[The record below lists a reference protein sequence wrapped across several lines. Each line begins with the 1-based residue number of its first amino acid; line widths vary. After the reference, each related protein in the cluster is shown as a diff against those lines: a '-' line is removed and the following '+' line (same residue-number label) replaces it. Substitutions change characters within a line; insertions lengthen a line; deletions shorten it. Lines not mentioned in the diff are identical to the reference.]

1 MAKEDLNNDAKQEA
15 MDLAEE
21 AREADWQFPSFTAE
35 MFRGKFRWD
44 LMHPYPEQSK
54 EEKAIGDEF
63 IAKLKVVCEEHINP
77 AEIDRTGHY
86 PQEALDALA
95 EIGTFGM
102 GIAKEYGGL
111 GFSKVNYCR
120 ALQFLGSYC
129 LTTVTYVSAHQ
140 SIGAPQPLKLFGTEE
155 QKKQFLPRMAAGEI
169 SAFALTEPDVG
180 SDPAKMGMTAVPT
193 EDGNHYIL
201 NGTKLWITN
210 GPAAG
215 ILVVMANIPGKI
227 VRGKE
232 RMQIS
237 TFIVEKDMPGYE
249 VLHHCNFMG
258 IRGIANGLLQFT
270 DVKVPKENMIGEPG
284 EGLKIALTT
293 LNTGRL
299 GIPASATGGAK
310 LIVMEMEKWINDR
323 IQWGVP
329 IGKHQSIA
337 KYASLAASTTYA
349 MEAMV
354 WLTSSWADKG
364 NADIRLEAA
373 AAKLFCTE
381 ASNKMCDDF
390 VQVRGGRGFETSDS
404 LHGRGDRPVPA
415 ERWLRDSRIGRIF
428 EGSTQVMYLIMG
440 REAMD
445 THFKLVMP
453 ILQPKPWDKESK
465 FSLIMKAAK
474 FYMKWAPSLFIPSSP
489 KYNVKYLSPA
499 NRDFLPFI
507 EKNCRK
513 LGFRLFT
520 TMGKYKEQLEYEQ
533 QILANFGDIGVDLFA
548 MSCVLALTEAK
559 MAANPKDSTPQELAN
574 LYCKEAVKRI
584 KQNFRDVKSNH
595 NSDYD
600 QVTKTLMDGDFSW
613 MYNEDGIYTDIPPE
627 YRGPSIYRNSDDDPL
642 LKTVPNTSSAPAA
655 PQAETT

>member
-1 MAKEDLNNDAKQEA
+1 MSDDKNNAAKQKA

-21 AREADWQFPSFTAE
+21 SRETEWKFPSFTAE
-35 MFRGKFRWD
+35 MFRGRFRWD
-44 LMHPYPEQSK
+44 LMHPYPVQSPEDK
-54 EEKAIGDEF
+54 KVGDEF
-63 IAKLKVVCEEHINP
+63 IEKLKKVCEEHID
-77 AEIDRTGHY
+77 ATEIDRTGVY

-102 GIAKEYGGL
+102 NISKEYDGL

-129 LTTVTYVSAHQ
+129 NSTVTWVSAHQ

-155 QKKQFLPRMAAGEI
+155 QKKEYLPRMAKGEI

-180 SDPAKMGMTAVPT
+180 SDPAKMGMTAELT
-193 EDGNHYIL
+193 EDGEHYIL

-210 GPAAG
+210 GPAAD

-227 VRGKE
+227 VNGKE

-237 TFIVEKDMPGYE
+237 TFIVEKDAEGFE
-249 VLHHCNFMG
+249 TEHVCDFMG
-258 IRGIANGLLQFT
+258 IRGIMNGVLTFK
-270 DVKVPKENMIGEPG
+270 DVKIPAANIIGKPG
-284 EGLKIALTT
+284 EGLRIALTT

-299 GIPASATGGAK
+299 GMPASATGGAK
-310 LIVMEMEKWINDR
+310 AVVRELEKWINDR

-337 KYASLAASTTYA
+337 KYSANITATTFA

-373 AAKLFCTE
+373 AAKYFCTE
-381 ASNKMCDDF
+381 ASNSLIDDF
-390 VQVRGGRGFETSDS
+390 VQVRGGRGFETAES
-404 LHGRGDRPVPA
+404 LHGRGDHPVPA

-445 THFKLVMP
+445 THFSLVMP
-453 ILQPKPWDKESK
+453 LLQPKPNQKESK
-465 FSLIMKAAK
+465 MELITRAGK
-474 FYMKWAPSLFIPSSP
+474 FYMKWLPGLFIPSSQS
-489 KYNVKYLSPA
+489 YNTKYLNPSNA
-499 NRDFLPFI
+499 SQLPYL
-507 EKNCRK
+507 EKTCRK
-513 LGFRLFT
+513 LAFRLFL

-533 QILANFGDIGVDLFA
+533 VILANYVDIGVDLFA
-548 MSCVLALTEAK
+548 MACCLAMAESKL
-559 MAANPKDSTPQELAN
+559 AANPNDQTPQELCD
-574 LYCKEAVKRI
+574 LFCKEARQRI
-584 KQNFRDVKSNH
+584 KRNFKAVNDQH

-600 QVTKTLMDGDFSW
+600 KVTETLMKGELSW
-613 MYNEDGIYTDIPPE
+613 MYDEGIFNGVAPE
-627 YRGPSIYRNSDDDPL
+627 FSGAPIARKSKDEPL
-642 LKTVPNTSSAPAA
+642 LKREEAEEPVPAK
-655 PQAETT
+655 

>member
-1 MAKEDLNNDAKQEA
+1 MSNKDLDNAAKQKA
-15 MDLAEE
+15 MDLAEQS
-21 AREADWQFPSFTAE
+21 RETDWKFPSFTAE

-44 LMHPYPEQSK
+44 LMHPYPVQSK
-54 EEKAIGDEF
+54 EDQKIGDDF
-63 IAKLKVVCEEHINP
+63 IAQLKVVCEEHID
-77 AEIDRTGHY
+77 ATEIDRTGVY

-102 GIAKEYGGL
+102 NISKEYGGL

-129 LTTVTYVSAHQ
+129 ATTVTWVSAHQ

-155 QKKQFLPRMAAGEI
+155 QKKEYLPRMAAGEI

-180 SDPAKMGMTAVPT
+180 SDPAKMGMTAELT
-193 EDGNHYIL
+193 EDGEHYIL

-210 GPAAG
+210 GPAAD
-215 ILVVMANIPGKI
+215 ILVVMANIPGK
-227 VRGKE
+227 VVKGKE

-237 TFIVEKDMPGYE
+237 TFIVEKDTPGFE
-249 VLHHCNFMG
+249 VEHICDFMG
-258 IRGIANGLLQFT
+258 IRGISNGVLTFN
-270 DVKVPKENMIGEPG
+270 DVKIPKDNIVGKPG

-299 GIPASATGGAK
+299 GMPASATGGAK
-310 LIVMEMEKWINDR
+310 LVVRELEKWINDR

-329 IGKHQSIA
+329 IGKHQAIA
-337 KYASLAASTTYA
+337 KYSSNIAAQTYA
-349 MEAMV
+349 MESMV

-381 ASNKMCDDF
+381 ASNALIDDF
-390 VQVRGGRGFETSDS
+390 VQVRGGRGFETAES

-453 ILQPKPWDKESK
+453 LLQPKPGQKQSK
-465 FSLIMKAAK
+465 TELIINAAK
-474 FYMKWAPSLFIPSSP
+474 FYTRWVPSLFVPSAQS
-489 KYNVKYLSPA
+489 YNVRYLSPS
-499 NRDFLPFI
+499 NQQHLPYV
-507 EKNCRK
+507 EKTCRK
-513 LGFRLFT
+513 LAFRLLL
-520 TMGKYKEQLEYEQ
+520 TMAKFKEQLEYEQ
-533 QILANFGDIGVDLFA
+533 VLLANYVDIGVDLFA
-548 MSCVLALTEAK
+548 MAASLAMAEAK
-559 MAANPKDSTPQELAN
+559 LAQNPNDPTPNELAD
-574 LYCKEAVKRI
+574 LFCKNARQRI
-584 KQNFRDVKSNH
+584 KANFRAVGDNH
-595 NSDYD
+595 NTDYD
-600 QVTKTLMDGDFSW
+600 KVTETLMKGGFSW
-613 MYNEDGIYTDIPPE
+613 MYDEGIYLDTPPE
-627 YRGPSIYRNSDDDPL
+627 YRGPSIARKSKDEPL
-642 LKTVPNTSSAPAA
+642 LKTEENAQEPVAA
-655 PQAETT
+655 K

>member
-1 MAKEDLNNDAKQEA
+1 MAKQDLNNAAKEKA
-15 MDLAEE
+15 MELAED
-21 AREADWQFPSFTAE
+21 ARESDWKFPSFTAE
-35 MFRGKFRWD
+35 IFRGKFRWD
-44 LMHPYPEQSK
+44 LMHPYPVQTTEDK
-54 EEKAIGDEF
+54 KIGDDY
-63 IAKLKVVCEEHINP
+63 IAQLKEVCEKHID
-77 AEIDRTGHY
+77 ATEIDRTGVY

-102 GIAKEYGGL
+102 TISKEYGGL
-111 GFSKVNYCR
+111 GFTKVNYCR

-129 LTTVTYVSAHQ
+129 NSTVTWVSAHQ

-155 QKKQFLPRMAAGEI
+155 QKKKYLPRMAAGEI

-180 SDPAKMGMTAVPT
+180 SDPAKMGMTAVLT
-193 EDGNHYIL
+193 EDGEHYIL

-227 VRGKE
+227 VNGKE

-237 TFIVEKDMPGYE
+237 TFIVEKGTPGFE
-249 VLHHCNFMG
+249 TEHICDFTG
-258 IRGIANGLLQFT
+258 IRGIMNGVLTFK
-270 DVKVPKENMIGEPG
+270 DVKIPAENIVGKPG

-299 GIPASATGGAK
+299 GMPASSTGGAK
-310 LIVMEMEKWINDR
+310 LVVRELEKWINER

-329 IGKHQSIA
+329 IGKHQAIA
-337 KYASLAASTTYA
+337 KYSANITAQTYA
-349 MEAMV
+349 MESMV
-354 WLTSSWADKG
+354 WLTCSWADKG

-381 ASNKMCDDF
+381 ASNALVDDF
-390 VQVRGGRGFETSDS
+390 VQVRGGRGFETAES

-453 ILQPKPWDKESK
+453 LLQPKPNQKKSK
-465 FSLIMKAAK
+465 MELVINAAK
-474 FYMKWAPSLFIPSSP
+474 FYTRWVPSLFIPSSQS
-489 KYNVKYLSPA
+489 YNVKYLSPS
-499 NRDFLPFI
+499 NSQHLPYI
-507 EKNCRK
+507 EKTSRK
-513 LGFRLFT
+513 LAFRLLL
-520 TMGKYKEQLEYEQ
+520 TMAKYKEQLEYEQ
-533 QILANFGDIGVDLFA
+533 VLLANFVDIGVDLFA
-548 MSCVLALTEAK
+548 MASALAMTESRI
-559 MAANPKDSTPQELAN
+559 AANPNDQTPQEVCDLF
-574 LYCKEAVKRI
+574 CKNARQRI
-584 KQNFRDVKSNH
+584 KANFRAVRDHH

-600 QVTKTLMDGDFSW
+600 SVTETLMKGGFEW
-613 MYNEDGIYTDIPPE
+613 MYDEGIFLDTPPE
-627 YRGPSIYRNSDDDPL
+627 FTGPSIHRKTKEDPL
-642 LKTVPNTSSAPAA
+642 LMTEEAEEPVPAK
-655 PQAETT
+655 

>member
-1 MAKEDLNNDAKQEA
+1 MSNKDLDNAAKQKA

-21 AREADWQFPSFTAE
+21 SRETDWRFPSFTAE

-44 LMHPYPEQSK
+44 LMHPYPVQSK
-54 EEKAIGDEF
+54 EDQKIGDDF
-63 IAKLKVVCEEHINP
+63 IAQLKVVCEEHID
-77 AEIDRTGHY
+77 ATEIDRTGVY

-102 GIAKEYGGL
+102 NISKEYGGL

-129 LTTVTYVSAHQ
+129 ATTVTWVSAHQ

-155 QKKQFLPRMAAGEI
+155 QKKEYLPRMAAGEI

-180 SDPAKMGMTAVPT
+180 SDPAKMGMTAELT
-193 EDGNHYIL
+193 EDGEHYIL

-210 GPAAG
+210 GPAAD
-215 ILVVMANIPGKI
+215 ILVVMANIPGK
-227 VRGKE
+227 VVKGKE

-237 TFIVEKDMPGYE
+237 TFIVEKDTPGFE
-249 VLHHCNFMG
+249 VEHICDFMG
-258 IRGIANGLLQFT
+258 IRGISNGVLTFN
-270 DVKVPKENMIGEPG
+270 DVKIPKDNIVGKPG

-299 GIPASATGGAK
+299 GMPASATGGAK
-310 LIVMEMEKWINDR
+310 LIVRELEKWINDR

-329 IGKHQSIA
+329 IGKHQAIA
-337 KYASLAASTTYA
+337 KYSSNIAAQTYA
-349 MEAMV
+349 MESMV

-381 ASNKMCDDF
+381 ASNALIDDF
-390 VQVRGGRGFETSDS
+390 VQVRGGRGFETAES

-453 ILQPKPWDKESK
+453 LLQPKPGQKQSK
-465 FSLIMKAAK
+465 TELIINAAK
-474 FYMKWAPSLFIPSSP
+474 FYTRWVPSLFVPSAQS
-489 KYNVKYLSPA
+489 YNVRYLSPS
-499 NRDFLPFI
+499 NQQHLPYV
-507 EKNCRK
+507 EKTCRK
-513 LGFRLFT
+513 LAFRLLL
-520 TMGKYKEQLEYEQ
+520 TMAKFKEQLEYEQ
-533 QILANFGDIGVDLFA
+533 VLLANYVDIGVDLFA
-548 MSCVLALTEAK
+548 MAASLAMAEAK
-559 MAANPKDSTPQELAN
+559 LAQNPNDPTPNELAD
-574 LYCKEAVKRI
+574 LFCKNARQRI
-584 KQNFRDVKSNH
+584 KANFRAVGDNH
-595 NSDYD
+595 NTDYD
-600 QVTKTLMDGDFSW
+600 KVTETLMKGGFSW
-613 MYNEDGIYTDIPPE
+613 MYDEGIYLDTPPE
-627 YRGPSIYRNSDDDPL
+627 YRGPSIARKSKDEPL
-642 LKTVPNTSSAPAA
+642 LKTEENAQEPVAA
-655 PQAETT
+655 K